1 MKSMQKDGKN
11 DVWQEL
17 EVYRSDKRN
26 TTDKIFVKYRRTD
39 KTMVS
44 KNVKS
49 MGAVRKRD
57 GQNLHKSIQKIG

>member
-26 TTDKIFVKYRRTD
+26 TTDKRTD